1 MVLGLGKLLRSLWAR
16 LLISALVFAG
26 AVLTTFG
33 AYDAVMFSS
42 NKNQIEE
49 LGQRTL
55 QRAELTVDYAVIT
68 LSELSLAGLLD
79 CDMDALMQLRRVTY
93 LRGSIKDIQ
102 VVGLNNRLLCAGT
115 PMVRE
120 LGVANFDLDEGYVSS
135 DGNISL
141 HDIGLSNSGLMGVAW
156 KMRPDLT
163 FLAVLNLDSVLF
175 DVFPAQLRD
184 FAHAGLLLGAD
195 SEIAGHQ
202 SNQEDEYAAQEKI
215 RFSFSSDRYPLR
227 TSFELSVPALRAWN
241 RGAQPFVLGAG
252 SALGIILGLFSFSLL
267 SRPRDPDAEMRE
279 GLKRGEFVPFM
290 QPTFSVGTR
299 EIVGCE
305 VLTRWQ
311 KCDGT
316 LLPPFQFIGAAE
328 RNGLIV
334 PMTRAIMA
342 RALFQL
348 GDHILANPE
357 FKVAFN
363 VVPSDLV
370 SGRFAEELCD
380 LVSQAGV
387 QRCQLVL
394 ELTERQEFEDL
405 DQAIKT
411 IGELRQLGF
420 RVALDDTGIG
430 HNGLSHVQQL
440 GVDIIK
446 IDKLFIDRV
455 GIDRSAT
462 AIVQMLVRLADEL
475 GMRTVAEGIETEE
488 QLKTL
493 TELNVDEGQGYL
505 VSRPLPVEEFLR
517 LVSETP
523 ATGDVRSAA

>member
-1 MVLGLGKLLRSLWAR
+1 LWAR
-16 LLISALVFAG
+16 LLIAVLVFAG
-26 AVLTTFG
+26 AVLATFG

-68 LSELSLAGLLD
+68 LSELSQAGLLD
-79 CDMDALMQLRRVTY
+79 CDTDSLMQLRRISY

-120 LGVANFDLDEGYVSS
+120 LGVANFDLEEGYVSA

-141 HDIGLSNSGLMGVAW
+141 HDIGLANSGLLGVAW

-202 SNQEDEYAAQEKI
+202 SNREDEFASQEKI

-227 TSFELSVPALRAWN
+227 TNFELSVAALRAWN
-241 RGAQPFVLGAG
+241 RGAQPYVLAAG
-252 SALGIILGLFSFSLL
+252 SVLGIILGLFSFSLL

-290 QPTFSVGTR
+290 QPTFCVGTR

-305 VLTRWQ
+305 VLVRW
-311 KCDGT
+311 KKSDGT
-316 LLPPFQFIGAAE
+316 FVSPQRFIAAAE
-328 RNGLIV
+328 SNGLIV
-334 PMTRAIMA
+334 PMTRAVMA
-342 RALFQL
+342 RALSQL
-348 GDHILANPE
+348 GDHILANPD

-387 QRCQLVL
+387 ERRQLVL
-394 ELTERQEFEDL
+394 ELTERQEFDDL

-411 IGELRQLGF
+411 ISELRGLGF

-430 HNGLSHVQQL
+430 HNGLSHVQML

-455 GIDRSAT
+455 GMDRSAT

-488 QLKTL
+488 QLNTL
-493 TELNVDEGQGYL
+493 AELNVDEGQGYL
-505 VSRPLPVEEFLR
+505 VSRPLPAGEFLE
-517 LVSETP
+517 LVREKPGNGEIRT
-523 ATGDVRSAA
+523 AA

>member
-1 MVLGLGKLLRSLWAR
+1 LWAR

-55 QRAELTVDYAVIT
+55 QRAELTVDYAVTT
-68 LSELSLAGLLD
+68 LSELSQAGLLD
-79 CDMDALMQLRRVTY
+79 CDTDSLMQLRRISY

-102 VVGLNNRLLCAGT
+102 VVGLNNSLLCAGT

-120 LGVANFDLDEGYVSS
+120 LGVANFDLEQGYVSA

-141 HDIGLSNSGLMGVAW
+141 HDIGLSSSGLLGVAW
-156 KMRPDLT
+156 KVRPDLT

-202 SNQEDEYAAQEKI
+202 SNREDEFAAQEKI

-227 TSFELSVPALRAWN
+227 TNFELSVSALRAWN
-241 RGAQPFVLGAG
+241 RGPQPYVLAAG
-252 SALGIILGLFSFSLL
+252 SVLGIILGLFSFSLL

-290 QPTFSVGTR
+290 QPTFCVGTR
-299 EIVGCE
+299 KIVGCE
-305 VLTRWQ
+305 VLVRW
-311 KCDGT
+311 KKGDGT
-316 LLPPFQFIGAAE
+316 FVSPQRFIAAAE
-328 RNGLIV
+328 SNGLIV
-334 PMTRAIMA
+334 PMTRAVMA
-342 RALFQL
+342 RALSEL
-348 GDHILANPE
+348 GEHILANPG

-363 VVPSDLV
+363 IVPSDLV

-387 QRCQLVL
+387 ERRQLIL
-394 ELTERQEFEDL
+394 ELTERQEFDDL
-405 DQAIKT
+405 ELAIKT
-411 IGELRQLGF
+411 IGELRELGF

-455 GIDRSAT
+455 GMDRSAT

-488 QLKTL
+488 QLKAL
-493 TELNVDEGQGYL
+493 AELNVDEGQGYL
-505 VSRPLPVEEFLR
+505 VSRPVPVGEFLD
-517 LVSETP
+517 LVGENP
-523 ATGDVRSAA
+523 GKGEIRSAA